1 MSWDKI
7 IEPKGSGGI
16 WFCDFRLF
24 NQALLAR
31 QSWRFLTNLNSL
43 CSRVLKAKYYPNG
56 SLVDTVFAGNHP
68 STWHAIHHGLAML
81 NKGIIWRIDNGEHA
95 HIWRDPRLPQPPS
108 YRPISLRGTCCLHCV
123 SDHMDESGCW
133 NQELLLCHFLTPVV
147 HEILQIKP
155 SPQRLED
162 ASPGGKAL
170 WGCPAPPKV
179 RIFAWRLASNT
190 LATRENKVKHH
201 IEKSDICLLCG
212 VECEDTFRT
221 FTTCSLARGIWKAMG
236 EEWCMPRLEN
246 VVNTGT
252 DWCCTSWILVVKRSG
267 YQS

>member
-1 MSWDKI
+1 M
-7 IEPKGSGGI
+7 ENMLTFGGI
-16 WFCDFRLF
+16 HGCHSHRPTGQFPCG
-24 NQALLAR
+24 ALVVSTVLATPWTSRGAGTRSFFSATSSR
-31 QSWRFLTNLNSL
+31 QLYMRYCKSSPRP
-43 CSRVLKAKYYPNG
+43 R
-56 SLVDTVFAGNHP
+56 
-68 STWHAIHHGLAML
+68 GLRM
-81 NKGIIWRIDNGEHA
+81 
-95 HIWRDPRLPQPPS
+95 S
-108 YRPISLRGTCCLHCV
+108 
-123 SDHMDESGCW
+123 
-133 NQELLLCHFLTPVV
+133 
-147 HEILQIKP
+147 
-155 SPQRLED
+155 
-162 ASPGGKAL
+162 SPGGKAL